1 MEKTAITFT
10 TENISLLVR
19 ERDKGTGQWGRPKEV
34 EVEAQT
40 CQGLAIHHCTQ
51 DYPFWNG
58 FWVVTHVATG
68 MKLHRWARF
77 YTLAAAKDL
86 VERLL
91 PIANWRQNQVIP
103 QENWDFEQ
111 AVIQAIQAAGQHPDE
126 VDATPPDEGDF
137 DD

>member
-10 TENISLLVR
+10 TERIPLQVK
-19 ERDKGTGQWGRPKEV
+19 ERDGITGQWGEEKSV
-34 EVEAQT
+34 EIEAHT
-40 CQGLAIHHCTQ
+40 CQGLAIHHCVI

-58 FWVVTHVATG
+58 IWVVTHRASGLRV
-68 MKLHRWARF
+68 HRWARF

-86 VERLL
+86 VSRLL

-111 AVIQAIQAAGQHPDE
+111 SVIQAIQAADQHPDE
-126 VDATPPDEGDF
+126 LDATPPDEGDF